1 MDQQDLQS
9 NPFQSPATTDVGGLD
24 PSRFEKSNGFEW
36 LLIAVAAF
44 VGLALFLVFLLPELC
59 SEIADRNSTL
69 PPHVRL
75 VWNCVNW
82 VIGHVLFFLVP
93 VLVLLSLNELTVRG
107 ITRRN
112 NRMLAGKA
120 LCATLAIFSAWMG
133 WALLT
138 AFVA

>member
-1 MDQQDLQS
+1 M
-9 NPFQSPATTDVGGLD
+9 
-24 PSRFEKSNGFEW
+24 
-36 LLIAVAAF
+36 
-44 VGLALFLVFLLPELC
+44 
-59 SEIADRNSTL
+59 
-69 PPHVRL
+69 
-75 VWNCVNW
+75 NW
-82 VIGHVLFFLVP
+82 VIEHVLYFLIP